1 MSYYVHSVPGR
12 LRVKIPMVRCEP
24 GVGREVVEI
33 VENIRGVRHVEVN
46 PVTGSVVVRY
56 DPKWSRSEEILEVL
70 QKHGY
75 FDEQKVLPNDPLMEN
90 AAVKASRM
98 IGKTLFGLAVEKA
111 FEGSALSMLAA
122 FI

>member
-12 LRVKIPMVRCEP
+12 LRIKIPMVRCEP

-33 VENIRGVRHVEVN
+33 VEHIRGVRHVEVN

-56 DPKWSRSEEILEVL
+56 DPKWTRSEEILEVL

-75 FDEQKVLPNDPLMEN
+75 FDEQKVLANDPLLES
-90 AAVKASRM
+90 AAAKAGRM